1 MPRVDAEGR
10 FRVDNLE
17 LQAHIQEAITKKW
30 KIIDDHNL
38 HELADFKGYKAEFMN
53 LFGFNVDG
61 VDYEEDVEVDV
72 KISGLLY

>member
-1 MPRVDAEGR
+1 MPRVDLEGR

-30 KIIDDHNL
+30 KIIDDDNL
-38 HELADFKGYKAEFMN
+38 NELADFKGYQAEFMN

-72 KISGLLY
+72 KISGLLC